1 MGYLAAPVPVF
12 VNGKG
17 WRGLGF
23 GFGGRK
29 NVGMVP
35 VPGMVI
41 VKAPSAESPARV
53 GAVGVG
59 LELLAGLVQGRIE
72 LQHLQTVGHPE
83 RDQLQ

>member
-1 MGYLAAPVPVF
+1 MGYLAALVPVY

-29 NVGMVP
+29 NVGMVL
-35 VPGMVI
+35 GMAI
-41 VKAPSAESPARV
+41 VRAQSAGSPARGKLA
-53 GAVGVG
+53 GAGVK
-59 LELLAGLVQGRIE
+59 LLAGLIHGMIRSR
-72 LQHLQTVGHPE
+72 LLQTVGHPG